1 MYVCIY
7 IYIYIYLYIY
17 IYGKYNERSG
27 RSSGRFSQFQT
38 TWLWSVHPGTEKRHL
53 PLRRLNAYS
62 AQAGTRVIR
71 FKLATEGW
79 LDPGTVRVFMDVVNA
94 DQTND
99 RVLRPIGMVHA
110 CFRRLRITT
119 RGVVIEDIS
128 DYARVHEIFDT
139 LSTPQARKKRRASD
153 TTAQSLGVGGA
164 GSLLHRQRCSDNW
177 RLTTEHGLADRAG
190 HRGRHAIFFKHTAQP
205 HMLCVGW

>member
-1 MYVCIY
+1 
-7 IYIYIYLYIY
+7 
-17 IYGKYNERSG
+17 
-27 RSSGRFSQFQT
+27 
-38 TWLWSVHPGTEKRHL
+38 
-53 PLRRLNAYS
+53 
-62 AQAGTRVIR
+62 
-71 FKLATEGW
+71 
-79 LDPGTVRVFMDVVNA
+79 MDVVNA

-110 CFRRLRITT
+110 FFRRLRITT

-128 DYARVHEIFDT
+128 DYARVDEMFVI

-164 GSLLHRQRCSDNW
+164 GSLLHRQRC
-177 RLTTEHGLADRAG
+177 AG